1 MTLQNFG
8 ISSTPLPSNPNLKEK
23 YGTDMKCPRV
33 ITNHTNQRPQ
43 ENIAFEVE
51 GNFFHCGS
59 FLTNIFPCGILFIWR
74 VLVKGL
80 FMLEWMGPVI
90 QVDTN

>member
-33 ITNHTNQRPQ
+33 ITNHTNQRDHKK
-43 ENIAFEVE
+43 ILLLMVE
-51 GNFFHCGS
+51 GNFLLRQFFDKHFSVWNFVYMAGV
-59 FLTNIFPCGILFIWR
+59 G
-74 VLVKGL
+74 
-80 FMLEWMGPVI
+80 
-90 QVDTN
+90 